1 MPILKIKDLS
11 VAFGGIQALLDVN
24 LSIES
29 GEIHGL
35 IGPNGAGKS
44 TLFNSIF
51 GVVKTSGG
59 RILFGDHEIT
69 GLKPYQVA
77 WIGIARTFQNL
88 KLFNDMSVL
97 DNVVVGGLCR
107 TKGRFWGSLLGH
119 RKALQEDTSIRKKA
133 ESLLDAL
140 GLIELRNTLVSG
152 LPYGQRKAV
161 ELARSL
167 ATEPKILLLDEP
179 SAGMN
184 LQETE
189 AIMTLLQKINRQGY
203 TIFLIEHD
211 MRMIMGLSN
220 RISVLNFGT
229 MIAEGTPAEIVK
241 NERVIKAYLGH

>member
-11 VAFGGIQALLDVN
+11 VAFGGVQALLNVD
-24 LSIES
+24 LAIES

-44 TLFNSIF
+44 TLFNAIF
-51 GVVKTSGG
+51 GVVKISGG
-59 RILFGDHEIT
+59 HVFFGDREIT

-77 WIGIARTFQNL
+77 WVGIARTFQNL

-97 DNVVVGGLCR
+97 DNIVVGGLCR

-119 RKALQEDTSIRKKA
+119 RRTLHEDASIRKKA
-133 ESLLDAL
+133 ETLLDAL

-161 ELARSL
+161 ELARAL

-189 AIMTLLQKINRQGY
+189 AIMTLLQKISKQGY

-220 RISVLNFGT
+220 RISVLDFGK
-229 MIAEGTPAEIVK
+229 MIAEGTPSEIVK
-241 NERVIKAYLGH
+241 NEQVIKAYLGH

>member
-11 VAFGGIQALLDVN
+11 VTFGGIQALLGVN

-44 TLFNSIF
+44 TLFNAIF
-51 GVVKTSGG
+51 GVVKISGG
-59 RILFGDHEIT
+59 RIFFEDHEIT

-77 WIGIARTFQNL
+77 WVGITRTFQNL

-119 RKALQEDTSIRKKA
+119 QRSLQEDASIRKKA
-133 ESLLDAL
+133 ETLLDAL

-161 ELARSL
+161 ELARAL
-167 ATEPKILLLDEP
+167 ATEPRILLLDEP

-220 RISVLNFGT
+220 RISVLDFGK

-241 NERVIKAYLGH
+241 NEQVIKAYLGH